1 MTLKER
7 FICHIVTQLV
17 DDKEHFKLIIKTH
30 ILSQKTSKSIKPNI
44 HSAELINKLTDKMW
58 FQFLNEVKN
67 PKIGVTTAID
77 NLFKV

>member
-7 FICHIVTQLV
+7 FVCHIVTQMV
-17 DDKEHFKLIIKTH
+17 DDKAQFKMIIKTH
-30 ILSQKTSKSIKPNI
+30 ILSQKTTKNIKPNI

-58 FQFLNEVKN
+58 FKFLNDVKN
-67 PKIGVTTAID
+67 PKIGITTAID